1 MRATSGRRLHEF
13 PTQFSGA
20 GRTVRSHLRIS
31 ETTAN
36 SSSSAPTSNVGRVL
50 AAKRLRLAAFSVA
63 HVAPL
68 RGLPAA
74 LRRLLFAPQ
83 NLANITGRSVE
94 TGFYFA
100 LAEIWVPLLRGIP
113 PPTAPER

>member
-31 ETTAN
+31 ETIAN
-36 SSSSAPTSNVGRVL
+36 SSASAPTSNVGRVL

-83 NLANITGRSVE
+83 NLANITGRSTSGSPAAPAV
-94 TGFYFA
+94 GRIA
-100 LAEIWVPLLRGIP
+100 GRSLVSRG
-113 PPTAPER
+113 R

>member
-31 ETTAN
+31 ETIAN
-36 SSSSAPTSNVGRVL
+36 SSASAPTSNVGRVL

-83 NLANITGRSVE
+83 NLANITGRSTSGSPAAPAV
-94 TGFYFA
+94 GRIA
-100 LAEIWVPLLRGIP
+100 GRSLVSRG
-113 PPTAPER
+113 RSRSL

>member
-31 ETTAN
+31 ETIAN
-36 SSSSAPTSNVGRVL
+36 SSASAPTSNVGRVL

-74 LRRLLFAPQ
+74 LRRLLFALQ
-83 NLANITGRSVE
+83 NLANITGRSTSGVCCE
-94 TGFYFA
+94 ASPCVQARLGRPRSRT
-100 LAEIWVPLLRGIP
+100 VH
-113 PPTAPER
+113 ER